1 MNKSNY
7 LGGYVTMDLI
17 SIVSGLLPY
26 VKYSIFII
34 IILMIGYFIYRK
46 FYQGKYPIRLS
57 KFVFITLLICWFIVV
72 FGITTLSRGAKY
84 TEQINFSLFTSYVNA
99 WNKWSLTEFQ
109 LIIFN
114 MLMFVPLGVLLPLIH
129 HKNKS
134 FWRVLVISIT
144 FTSCIEISQLITG
157 KGIFELDDLL
167 HNTIGSLAGY
177 FIVMVFILWT
187 EQRKL
192 TYIPIVKAI
201 SIPLVFITLFGV
213 ANVVYNAQEFGNLPF
228 KPAQKQ
234 NMEHIQMQ
242 LETELSN
249 KSPKACVY
257 YNKDVNDIKKGKLIA
272 QSIAKQFNLKQQG
285 GIRIDGDNRIFTFQD
300 DEGNAYY
307 LTYFMSNG
315 SWSVSLDNINDGPLK
330 VDIEEQK
337 QLLENWLKNEGLL
350 PNNAIYQ
357 QQDERTIRWDL
368 AEPENLQS
376 TCEDFSKGL
385 VMISLFNQQVPDILF
400 DISDNVM
407 VAKKQLISQ
416 QQAYNVLVNG
426 EFSTYKLLQKGDTLT
441 ITNIRLTYT
450 YDTKGYYQ
458 PVYVF
463 TCIVNDPDYSIE
475 VLISAIQ

>member
-1 MNKSNY
+1 
-7 LGGYVTMDLI
+7 MDLI
-17 SIVSGLLPY
+17 SIVFGLLPY

-34 IILMIGYFIYRK
+34 AILMIGYFIYRK
-46 FYQGKYPIRLS
+46 FYQRKYPIRFS

-72 FGITTLSRGAKY
+72 LGITTLSRGARY
-84 TEQINFSLFTSYVNA
+84 TGQINFDLFTSYINA
-99 WNKWSLTEFQ
+99 WNAWSLTEFQ

-134 FWRVLVISIT
+134 FWRVLVISII
-144 FTSCIEISQLITG
+144 FTACIEMSQLITG

-177 FIVMVFILWT
+177 FIVMVFILWN

-192 TYIPIVKAI
+192 TFIPIVKAI
-201 SIPLVFITLFGV
+201 SIPLVFIALFGV
-213 ANVVYNAQEFGNLPF
+213 ANGVYNAQEFGNLPF

-234 NMEHIQMQ
+234 NMEHIKME

-249 KSPKACVY
+249 KSLNACVY
-257 YNKDVNDIKKGKLIA
+257 YNKDVNDVKKGNLIA
-272 QSIAKQFNLKQQG
+272 QSIAKQFNLQQQG
-285 GIRIDGDNRIFTFQD
+285 GMRIDGDNRIFTFQD

-315 SWSVSLDNINDGPLK
+315 SWSVSLDNINDAPLK
-330 VDIEEQK
+330 VDIKQQK

-368 AEPENLQS
+368 AEPENLQF

-385 VMISLFNQQVPDILF
+385 VMISLFNQPVPDILF
-400 DISDNVM
+400 DISDNEM

-416 QQAYNVLVNG
+416 QQAYNALVNG
-426 EFSTYKLLQKGDTLT
+426 EFSTYQPLQKGDTLT
-441 ITNIRLTYT
+441 IKNVRLTYT

-463 TCIVNDPDYSIE
+463 TCNVNDQDYLIE

>member
-1 MNKSNY
+1 
-7 LGGYVTMDLI
+7 MDLI

-34 IILMIGYFIYRK
+34 ILLMIGYFIYRK
-46 FYQGKYPIRLS
+46 FYQGKSPIRLS

-72 FGITTLSRGAKY
+72 LGITTLSRGARY
-84 TEQINFSLFTSYVNA
+84 AGQINFYLFTSYVNA
-99 WNKWSLTEFQ
+99 WNNWSLSEFQ

-129 HKNKS
+129 QKNKS
-134 FWRVLVISIT
+134 FWRVLVLSIT

-192 TYIPIVKAI
+192 TFIPIVKAI
-201 SIPLVFITLFGV
+201 SIPLVFIALFGV

-234 NMEHIQMQ
+234 NMEHVQLQ

-249 KSPKACVY
+249 QSSNACIY
-257 YNKDVNDIKKGKLIA
+257 YNKDVNDVKKGNLIA
-272 QSIAKQFNLKQQG
+272 ESIAKQFNLKQQG
-285 GIRIDGDNRIFTFQD
+285 GIRIDGNNRIFTFQD
-300 DEGNAYY
+300 DEGSAYD
-307 LTYFMSNG
+307 LTYFMTNG
-315 SWSVSLDNINDGPLK
+315 SWSVSLYNINDDPLK
-330 VDIEEQK
+330 VDIKQKEQI
-337 QLLENWLKNEGLL
+337 LENWLKNEGLL

-385 VMISLFNQQVPDILF
+385 VMISFFNQQVPEILF
-400 DISDNVM
+400 EITDNEM
-407 VAKKQLISQ
+407 VAKKPLISQ

-426 EFSTYKLLQKGDTLT
+426 EFNTYKLLQKGDALT
-441 ITNIRLTYT
+441 ITNVRLAYT

-463 TCIVNDPDYSIE
+463 TGFLNDPDYLIE
-475 VLISAIQ
+475 VLISAI

>member
-1 MNKSNY
+1 MNKSNH
-7 LGGYVTMDLI
+7 LGGYVIMDLI
-17 SIVSGLLPY
+17 SIVFGLLPY

-34 IILMIGYFIYRK
+34 AILMIGYFIYRK
-46 FYQGKYPIRLS
+46 FYQRKYPIRFS

-72 FGITTLSRGAKY
+72 LGITTLSRGARY
-84 TEQINFSLFTSYVNA
+84 TGQINFDLFTSYINA
-99 WNKWSLTEFQ
+99 WNAWSLTEFQ

-129 HKNKS
+129 LKNKS
-134 FWRVLVISIT
+134 FWRVLVISIA
-144 FTSCIEISQLITG
+144 FTACIEMSQLITG

-177 FIVMVFILWT
+177 FIVMVFILWN

-192 TYIPIVKAI
+192 TFIPIVKAI
-201 SIPLVFITLFGV
+201 SIPLVFIALFGV
-213 ANVVYNAQEFGNLPF
+213 ANGVYNAQEFGNLPF

-234 NMEHIQMQ
+234 NMEHIKME

-249 KSPKACVY
+249 KSLNACVY
-257 YNKDVNDIKKGKLIA
+257 YNKDVNDVKKGNLIA
-272 QSIAKQFNLKQQG
+272 QSIAKQFNLQQQG
-285 GIRIDGDNRIFTFQD
+285 GMRIDGDNRIFTFQD

-315 SWSVSLDNINDGPLK
+315 SWSVSLDNINDAPSK
-330 VDIEEQK
+330 VDIKQQK

-385 VMISLFNQQVPDILF
+385 VMISFFNPPVPDILF
-400 DISDNVM
+400 DISDNEM

-416 QQAYNVLVNG
+416 QQAYNALVNG
-426 EFSTYKLLQKGDTLT
+426 EFSTYQPLQKGDTLT
-441 ITNIRLTYT
+441 IKNVRLTYT

-463 TCIVNDPDYSIE
+463 TCNVNDQDYLIE

>member
-1 MNKSNY
+1 MNKSYY

-17 SIVSGLLPY
+17 SIVFGLLPY

-34 IILMIGYFIYRK
+34 TVLMIGYFIYRK
-46 FYQGKYPIRLS
+46 FYQTKYPIRLS

-72 FGITTLSRGAKY
+72 LGITTLSRGANY
-84 TEQINFSLFTSYVNA
+84 TDQINFSLFTSYINA

-134 FWRVLVISIT
+134 FHRVLVISIV
-144 FTSCIEISQLITG
+144 FTSSIEIFQLISG

-177 FIVMVFILWT
+177 FFVMVFILWR

-192 TYIPIVKAI
+192 IFVPIAKAI
-201 SIPLVFITLFGV
+201 SIPLVFIALFGV

-234 NMEHIQMQ
+234 NMEQVQMQ
-242 LETELSN
+242 LETDLSTKFPN
-249 KSPKACVY
+249 ACVY
-257 YNKDVNDIKKGKLIA
+257 YNKDVNDLKKGKLIA
-272 QSIAKQFNLKQQG
+272 QSIAQQFNLKQQG

-300 DEGNAYY
+300 DKGSPYY

-315 SWSVSLDNINDGPLK
+315 SWSLTFDNINDAPLK
-330 VDIEEQK
+330 VDIKQQK

-385 VMISLFNQQVPDILF
+385 VMIRLFSQQVPDILF
-400 DISDNVM
+400 DISDNEM
-407 VAKKQLISQ
+407 VTKKQLISQ
-416 QQAYNVLVNG
+416 QQAYEVLLNG
-426 EFSTYKLLQKGDTLT
+426 EFSTYEPLQKGDTLT
-441 ITNIRLTYT
+441 ITNVRLTYT

-463 TCIVNDPDYSIE
+463 TSRVNDSDYPIE

>member
-1 MNKSNY
+1 MNKSNH
-7 LGGYVTMDLI
+7 LGGYVIMDLI
-17 SIVSGLLPY
+17 SIVFGLLPY

-34 IILMIGYFIYRK
+34 AILMIGYFIYRK
-46 FYQGKYPIRLS
+46 FYQRKYPIRFS

-72 FGITTLSRGAKY
+72 LGITTLSRGARY
-84 TEQINFSLFTSYVNA
+84 TGQINFDLFTSYINA
-99 WNKWSLTEFQ
+99 WNAWSLTEFQ

-129 HKNKS
+129 LKNKS
-134 FWRVLVISIT
+134 FWRVFVISIA
-144 FTSCIEISQLITG
+144 FTACIEMSQLITG

-177 FIVMVFILWT
+177 FIVMVFILWN

-192 TYIPIVKAI
+192 TFIPIVKAI
-201 SIPLVFITLFGV
+201 SIPLVFIALFGV
-213 ANVVYNAQEFGNLPF
+213 ANGVYNAQEFGNLPF

-234 NMEHIQMQ
+234 NMEHIKME

-249 KSPKACVY
+249 KSLNACVY
-257 YNKDVNDIKKGKLIA
+257 YNKDVNDVKKGNLIA
-272 QSIAKQFNLKQQG
+272 QSIAKQFNLQQQG
-285 GIRIDGDNRIFTFQD
+285 GMRIDGDNRIFTFQD

-315 SWSVSLDNINDGPLK
+315 SWSVSLDNINDAPLK
-330 VDIEEQK
+330 VDIKQQK

-376 TCEDFSKGL
+376 ICEDFSKGL
-385 VMISLFNQQVPDILF
+385 VIVSLFNQPVPDILF
-400 DISDNVM
+400 DISDNKM

-416 QQAYNVLVNG
+416 QQAYNLLVKG
-426 EFSTYKLLQKGDTLT
+426 EFSTYNPLQKGDTLT
-441 ITNIRLTYT
+441 IKNVRLTYT

-463 TCIVNDPDYSIE
+463 TCNVNDQDYLIE

>member
-1 MNKSNY
+1 MNKSNH
-7 LGGYVTMDLI
+7 LGGYVIMDLI
-17 SIVSGLLPY
+17 SIVFGLLPY

-34 IILMIGYFIYRK
+34 AILMIGYFVYRK
-46 FYQGKYPIRLS
+46 FYQRKYPIRFS

-72 FGITTLSRGAKY
+72 LGITTLSRGARY
-84 TEQINFSLFTSYVNA
+84 TGQINFDLFTSYINA
-99 WNKWSLTEFQ
+99 WNAWSLTEFQ

-134 FWRVLVISIT
+134 FWRVLVISII
-144 FTSCIEISQLITG
+144 FTACIEMSQLITG

-177 FIVMVFILWT
+177 FIVMVFILWN

-192 TYIPIVKAI
+192 TFIPIMKAI
-201 SIPLVFITLFGV
+201 SIPLVFIALFGV
-213 ANVVYNAQEFGNLPF
+213 ANGVYNAQEFGNLPF

-234 NMEHIQMQ
+234 NMEHIKME

-249 KSPKACVY
+249 KSLNACVY
-257 YNKDVNDIKKGKLIA
+257 YNKDVNDVKKGNLIA
-272 QSIAKQFNLKQQG
+272 QSIAKQFNLQQQG
-285 GIRIDGDNRIFTFQD
+285 GMRIDGDNRIFTFQD

-315 SWSVSLDNINDGPLK
+315 SWSVSLDNINDAPLK
-330 VDIEEQK
+330 VDIKQQK
-337 QLLENWLKNEGLL
+337 QLIENWLKNEGLL

-368 AEPENLQS
+368 AEPENLQF

-385 VMISLFNQQVPDILF
+385 VMISLFNQPVPDILF
-400 DISDNVM
+400 DISDNEM

-416 QQAYNVLVNG
+416 QQAYNALVNG
-426 EFSTYKLLQKGDTLT
+426 EFSTYQPLQKGDTLT
-441 ITNIRLTYT
+441 IKNVRLTYT

-463 TCIVNDPDYSIE
+463 TCNVNDQDYLIE